1 MHTFRVAARTL
12 LQRPG
17 LTLLVVVTL
26 ALGLGANAAIFGII
40 DALVLRP
47 FPAAESEGIVMLSE
61 TAPGENFR
69 QESVAPADF
78 LDWKR
83 QTDVFAHLSAFEW
96 WDVNLVGRDAPERV
110 QGHYVSADF
119 FSTLG
124 VQPAL
129 GRAFTADEE
138 TFGRH
143 RRVVLSHELW
153 RRRLGGDPA
162 VVGRPVLVDGTP
174 HEVVGV
180 APEGFTFPIGSQIW
194 APLSFDP
201 AEPPSRTARY
211 LTVVARL
218 APGRTL
224 EEAQAQMTVVADRL
238 AREYPRENR
247 DRGVRVY
254 TLAQGMMDQG
264 LGPILALWQAA
275 AGFVL
280 LIACA
285 NIANLLL
292 ARGAERQR
300 EIALRL
306 ALGAGRWRLVRGLL
320 AESALLG
327 LAAVPLALVVAAIG
341 LDLVRA
347 NLPAR
352 LVRFVAG
359 WEDIGVDGRLLAFIA
374 VLALATAV
382 GAALLPALQA
392 SRPRLADTLK
402 EGGRAATV
410 GRGRLRLRQALV
422 VAEMGLALPL
432 LVAAGLGVLGIHR
445 FLNGPQGYD
454 PDNLLGMRMVLSD
467 PRYEENDPARRQL
480 VERVVARLAALPGVE
495 RAAAVNVLPAAGGNS
510 SPAFEIEGQ
519 PPADPA
525 NPPTVDSRLVTPDY
539 FATLR
544 LPIVEGRG
552 LTAADR
558 EDSAPVALVSRAL
571 AARYFPDGGAIGRRL
586 RVGEDG
592 AWATVVGVTG
602 DHIHDWF
609 GRRNHPTVFRPYAQ
623 APSRSLA
630 LAVRTRRD
638 PAALAAGVRAA
649 LREVD
654 PTQPVFDLMPMRV
667 LLKERTVGLQYIAA
681 IMGVFAGLALV
692 LATVG
697 VYAVMAYLVSQRT
710 HEIGVRMALGAT
722 RGDVERLAVWQA
734 ARLTAVGA
742 LVGLVLSIALG
753 RLMEAGM
760 LGVVSTDPRL
770 LAALAAVLVAASLA
784 AAYVPARR
792 AASLDPLDA
801 LRVE

>member
-1 MHTFRVAARTL
+1 MHTLRVAARTL

-17 LTLLVVVTL
+17 LTMLVVVTL

-47 FPAAESEGIVMLSE
+47 FPAAETEGIVMLTE
-61 TAPGENFR
+61 TAPGENYR

-153 RRRLGGDPA
+153 RRRFGGDPA

-194 APLSFDP
+194 APLAFDP

-238 AREYPRENR
+238 AREYPKENR
-247 DRGVRVY
+247 DRGARVY

-327 LAAVPLALVVAAIG
+327 LAAVPLALVVAAIS
-341 LDLVRA
+341 LD
-347 NLPAR
+347 
-352 LVRFVAG
+352 
-359 WEDIGVDGRLLAFIA
+359 
-374 VLALATAV
+374 
-382 GAALLPALQA
+382 
-392 SRPRLADTLK
+392 PRLAATLK

-454 PDNLLGMRMVLSD
+454 PDNLLVMRMVLSD

-480 VERVVARLAALPGVE
+480 VERVMAGLAALPGVE

-558 EDSAPVALVSRAL
+558 EDAAPVALVSRAL
-571 AARYFPDGGAIGRRL
+571 AERYFPDGGAIGRRL
-586 RVGEDG
+586 RVGEDQP
-592 AWATVVGVTG
+592 WATVVGVTG

-609 GRRNHPTVFRPYAQ
+609 GRRNYPTVFRPYAQ

-630 LAVRTRRD
+630 LAVRTGRD
-638 PAALAAGVRAA
+638 PAALANDVRTA

-654 PTQPVFDLMPMRV
+654 PAQPVFDLMPMRV

-681 IMGVFAGLALV
+681 IMGVFAGLALL

-742 LVGLVLSIALG
+742 LVGLVLSVALG

-760 LGVVSTDPRL
+760 LGVVSTDLRL
-770 LAALAAVLVAASLA
+770 LAGLAAVLVAASLA

-792 AASLDPLDA
+792 AAALDPLDA